1 MKRLNIKPAIFL
13 DRDGTI
19 NVDKGYVYKKKDF
32 EWIEGAKEAIKLFN
46 DKGYYVFVV
55 TNQSGIG
62 RGFYNKEDVEY
73 LHTCINKDLSKIKAR
88 IDEFFY
94 SPYHNSDKTN
104 KFDHLKNLRK
114 PNTGMLDLACEKWPV
129 NRKMSLLIGD
139 SESDI
144 ECARNFGIKGFLFN
158 EKNIFKFVEKI
169 FVQCID
175 K

>member
-1 MKRLNIKPAIFL
+1 MGIKPAIFL

-32 EWIEGAKEAIKLFN
+32 EWIEGAKDSIKLFN

-62 RGFYNKEDVEY
+62 RGFYNREDVEY
-73 LHTCINKDLSKIKAR
+73 LHSYINEDLSKINAK

-94 SPYHNSDKTN
+94 SPYHHSNNSN
-104 KFDHLKNLRK
+104 KFNSFKNLRK
-114 PNTGMLDLACEKWPV
+114 PNTGMLELACSKWPV
-129 NRKMSLLIGD
+129 NKEMSLLIGD
-139 SESDI
+139 SESDM
-144 ECARNFGIKGFLFN
+144 ECARNFGIKGFLFK
-158 EKNIFKFVEKI
+158 EKNILNFVKKI
-169 FVQCID
+169 FIQYID